1 MSLAIKI
8 IGSVLIVSAC
18 FLTGYSMARNLSVRR
33 DFLKNLIVFLSSLST
48 NLRYNSS
55 DIFTLVSLCA
65 RDDEMSYFRFDDTL
79 INQPFE
85 TMWAEK
91 VSSLPKSLSL
101 KKSDKELL
109 YEFGREL
116 GKTDVDG
123 QLKHIEL
130 YKTVF
135 EKQLSSAE
143 EDINKK
149 SKLYKTMGF
158 FVGVSAVLVMI

>member
-65 RDDEMSYFRFDDTL
+65 RGDELSYFRFDDTL

>member
-65 RDDEMSYFRFDDTL
+65 RDDELSYFRFDDTL

>member
-65 RDDEMSYFRFDDTL
+65 RDDELSYFRFDDTL

-143 EDINKK
+143 DDINKK